1 MIIHHRPE
9 MWKSRMFIVE
19 TLDTETDEKLTECL
33 YLTSPEHVISHVQQ
47 RPKGGFK
54 KPLHDYCILNLVE
67 VTGGASHDFC
77 LPEFIPII
85 KDGTPLTNE
94 VT

>member
-1 MIIHHRPE
+1 MIIEDRPE

-33 YLTSPEHVISHVQQ
+33 YLTSPEHVISHVQG

-54 KPLHDYCILNLVE
+54 KPLHNYCILNLIE
-67 VTGGASHDFC
+67 VRGGMRHD
-77 LPEFIPII
+77 PEPPYFNPII